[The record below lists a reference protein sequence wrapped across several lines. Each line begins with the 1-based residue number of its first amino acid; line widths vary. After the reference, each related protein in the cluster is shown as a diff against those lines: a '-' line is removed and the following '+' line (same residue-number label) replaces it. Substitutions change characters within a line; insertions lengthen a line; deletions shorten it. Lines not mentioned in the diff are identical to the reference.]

1 MNRAEFMK
9 RLEELLADIPEE
21 ERVEALEYYEG
32 YFEDGGPKREE
43 EIIRELESPEVTAA
57 MIQEDIEEIP
67 RDGVQNAPALRE
79 QTAEEKETPPARKGY
94 RYQRTMNSKKKEN
107 GPKYQY
113 GMSGTDGG
121 YTGTGTTQGTAEDLK
136 ADGEKKPWTSTTMKV
151 ILIIAII
158 LVGVPIVLPLGLG
171 GLGTVIALIAALIC
185 VCIALWVTAV
195 AFLLTGVVVAIWG
208 LIRIFMIPSAG
219 IFLLGAGM
227 ITTALS
233 LIAVVGF
240 TKLCLIV
247 YPAMFRW
254 VVDLVRKLIHRK
266 GEA

>member
-1 MNRAEFMK
+1 M
-9 RLEELLADIPEE
+9 
-21 ERVEALEYYEG
+21 
-32 YFEDGGPKREE
+32 
-43 EIIRELESPEVTAA
+43 TAA
-57 MIQEDIEEIP
+57 MIKDYIEEIP

-136 ADGEKKPWTSTTMKV
+136 ADGEKKPWTSTTLKV

>member
-32 YFEDGGPKREE
+32 YFEDGGPEREE

-57 MIQEDIEEIP
+57 MIKEDIEEIP

-79 QTAEEKETPPARKGY
+79 EAVKEKETPPARKGY
-94 RYQRTMNSKKKEN
+94 RYQRTLNSKKKEN
-107 GPKYQY
+107 GPTYQY
-113 GMSGTDGG
+113 DTTGANGG
-121 YTGTGTTQGTAEDLK
+121 QEATGTTQETTENRNAEE
-136 ADGEKKPWTSTTMKV
+136 EKKPWTSKTLKV
-151 ILIIAII
+151 ILILAII
-158 LVGVPIVLPLGLG
+158 VVGVPIVLPLGLG
-171 GLGTVIALIAALIC
+171 GLGTILALIAALIC
-185 VCIALWVTAV
+185 VCVALWVTAV
-195 AFLLTGVVVAIWG
+195 AFLISGVAVAIWG

-219 IFLLGAGM
+219 IFLLGAGL

-254 VVDLVRKLIHRK
+254 VVDLVCRLIHRK
-266 GEA
+266 EEV

>member
-32 YFEDGGPKREE
+32 YFEDGGPEREE

-57 MIQEDIEEIP
+57 MIKEDIEEIP

-136 ADGEKKPWTSTTMKV
+136 ADGEKSP
-151 ILIIAII
+151 
-158 LVGVPIVLPLGLG
+158 GP
-171 GLGTVIALIAALIC
+171 
-185 VCIALWVTAV
+185 
-195 AFLLTGVVVAIWG
+195 
-208 LIRIFMIPSAG
+208 
-219 IFLLGAGM
+219 
-227 ITTALS
+227 
-233 LIAVVGF
+233 
-240 TKLCLIV
+240 
-247 YPAMFRW
+247 
-254 VVDLVRKLIHRK
+254 VRR
-266 GEA
+266 